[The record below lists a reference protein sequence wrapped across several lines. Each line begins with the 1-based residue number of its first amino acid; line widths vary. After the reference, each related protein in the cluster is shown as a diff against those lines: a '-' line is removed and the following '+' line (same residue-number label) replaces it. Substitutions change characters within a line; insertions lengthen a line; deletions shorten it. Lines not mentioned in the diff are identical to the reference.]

1 MPRVILVRHAE
12 PAAGWGDHEDPG
24 LSELGAA
31 QAARAAFVL
40 NETGIRRLITS
51 PLARCQETA
60 QAYEKLTGVKARIE
74 TAVAEIPTPKE
85 VEDRRAW
92 LGGVLAGKWSDVGP
106 LLGRWKDG
114 VGAVLLSL
122 PEDTVVFSHFVAINA
137 AVGLAT
143 NSETVVAFKPGHAS
157 RTELFS
163 DGISLKLVSL
173 GDEAPINLL

>member
-1 MPRVILVRHAE
+1 MPRLILVRHAE
-12 PAAGWGDHEDPG
+12 PAAGWGDHDDPG

-31 QAARAAFVL
+31 QAARAALLL
-40 NETGIRRLITS
+40 NKTGIRRAISS
-51 PLARCQETA
+51 PLARCQETSRA
-60 QAYEKLTGVKARIE
+60 FETLAGVKARIE
-74 TAVAEIPTPKE
+74 NAVAEIPTPAD

-92 LGGVLAGKWSDVGP
+92 LSGVLGGKWSDVGP

-114 VGAVLLSL
+114 VGAALLSL

-137 AVGLAT
+137 AIGLAT
-143 NSETVVAFKPGHAS
+143 NSEMVVAFRPGHAS